1 MKHMIPA
8 ALLLAVNLAFS
19 EDIKHRFVATDENHK
34 QLVHVDEKDDSRNWT
49 VQFPGRQF
57 ARDIQVIGGD
67 KVMVSIRRGYLEYSL
82 ADRKLVKK
90 CEPLNG
96 VESAVRLPNGHTL
109 LASLAKLDKKK
120 RGVLITELDQD
131 DKEVRKIPCPEVAFL
146 RLMRPTAKGTF
157 LTGSGSSVME
167 VDSTGK
173 VVWKVSPEGTKH
185 SYKGVRL
192 PSGNTLVSGGYGA
205 FIVEVKPSGEVVR
218 KCGGKPG
225 DPGIHPHFCAD
236 FQLLKNSNIVMAN
249 WLGHGKDS
257 AKSGCQLVEFDPNGK
272 VVWTW
277 KNPELCGSL
286 VGIVILDDVDTKVLN
301 TDTNGVVGP
310 AKK

>member
-1 MKHMIPA
+1 MKRTILA
-8 ALLLAVNLAFS
+8 ALLVTVNFAYA

-34 QLVHVDEKDDSRNWT
+34 QLVHVDEKDDSKNWT
-49 VQFPGRQF
+49 VQFPGKQF
-57 ARDIQVIGGD
+57 ARDIQVIGDD

-82 ADRKLVKK
+82 IERKLVKK
-90 CEPLNG
+90 YESHGG

-109 LASLAKLDKKK
+109 LASITKLDKKK
-120 RGVLITELDQD
+120 RGVLITELDKD
-131 DKEVRKIPCPEVAFL
+131 DKEVKKISCPEVAFL

-157 LTGSGSSVME
+157 LTGSGPSVME

-173 VVWKVSPEGTKH
+173 VVWKASPQGTKH

-192 PSGNTLVSGGYGA
+192 PNGNTLASGGYGA

-218 KCGGKPG
+218 KCGGKG
-225 DPGIHPHFCAD
+225 TDPKVNPHFCAD
-236 FQLLKNSNIVMAN
+236 FQLLKNGNIVMAN

-257 AKSGCQLVEFDPNGK
+257 ATKGCQLVEYDPRGK

-301 TDTNGVVGP
+301 TDMNGVVGP
-310 AKK
+310 AAK